1 MNNEL
6 PNTLLEKNKPQQAR
20 AIETYERILRAA
32 GELLEERGVDSIS
45 TNNIAERAGITV
57 PALYRYFPNK
67 YAVLYTMGARL
78 MDKQNRALVAWS
90 NKHLVSND
98 PQSLIENLG
107 ELLQETLEITLNEPA
122 GLALLRALRALPVM
136 QDVLL
141 ESHYTMSQWAADNW
155 AEILNLETQPDNL
168 RRMRLILQMGT
179 SAIELAL
186 EDPDMPTEFAL
197 SEATDMLQMYWRK
210 TLA

>member
-1 MNNEL
+1 MSREL
-6 PNTLLEKNKPQQAR
+6 PKPLLEKNKPQQAR

-32 GELLEERGVDSIS
+32 AELLEERGVDSIS
-45 TNNIAERAGITV
+45 TNNIAERAAITV

-67 YAVLYTMGARL
+67 YAVLYTLGARL
-78 MDKQNRALVAWS
+78 MDKQNQVLVAWS
-90 NKHLVSND
+90 NRYFAPDDANA
-98 PQSLIENLG
+98 LIDNLR
-107 ELLQETLEITLNEPA
+107 ELLQETLEVTLNGPA

-141 ESHYTMSQWAADNW
+141 ESHYAMSQWATENW
-155 AEILNLETQPDNL
+155 AQPLKLDTDPDNL

-186 EDPDMPTEFAL
+186 EDPDMPIDFAL
-197 SEATDMLQMYWRK
+197 NEATDMLQMYWRK
-210 TLA
+210 ILL

>member
-179 SAIELAL
+179 SAIELPL

>member
-1 MNNEL
+1 
-6 PNTLLEKNKPQQAR
+6 
-20 AIETYERILRAA
+20 
-32 GELLEERGVDSIS
+32 
-45 TNNIAERAGITV
+45 
-57 PALYRYFPNK
+57 
-67 YAVLYTMGARL
+67 
-78 MDKQNRALVAWS
+78 
-90 NKHLVSND
+90 
-98 PQSLIENLG
+98 
-107 ELLQETLEITLNEPA
+107 
-122 GLALLRALRALPVM
+122 M

>member
-1 MNNEL
+1 MHREL
-6 PNTLLEKNKPQQAR
+6 PKPLLEKNKPQQAR

-32 GELLEERGVDSIS
+32 AELLEERGVDSIS

-67 YAVLYTMGARL
+67 YAVLYTLGARL
-78 MDKQNRALVAWS
+78 MDKQNQVLMTWS
-90 NKHLVSND
+90 SRYFKPDNANT
-98 PQSLIENLG
+98 LIDNLR
-107 ELLQETLEITLNEPA
+107 ELLQQTLDVTLNEPA

-141 ESHYTMSQWAADNW
+141 ESHYTMSQWAAEHW
-155 AEILNLETQPDNL
+155 AQPLKLDTHPDNL

-186 EDPDMPTEFAL
+186 EDPDMPTDFAL
-197 SEATDMLQMYWRK
+197 NEATDMLQMYWRK
-210 TLA
+210 ILR